1 MTTALTLT
9 DYIAS
14 PKPLISQVAKILRD
28 ESRIMSVLPF
38 KDIGAM
44 AAEAWREGNVLPSVS
59 WRNIG
64 ADHGS
69 VVAIKPDKVTEQVY
83 SIGNEIIVDKMY
95 VRDTS
100 TRLVDPMTYQTKMI
114 TKAIARNFS
123 NIVINGLET
132 DLVNPVGLWHR
143 TLYDLP
149 STQRINAG
157 VDISPDA
164 ASLSTGIQT
173 MIDKLD
179 ELLYAVNDNL
189 ELGGSGVYLLCND
202 TTLFR
207 LNSIFRQSGLLSES
221 KDALG
226 RTWMSY
232 KGAQFIDM
240 GRKYDESTKIIGN
253 VESTTALTG
262 GATTSIYAI
271 KVGEE
276 NFTGIQEYGLEV
288 SDFELMDDKVT
299 FKSVIDWAVGLA
311 LVNPRSVARLYG
323 ITSL

>member
-1 MTTALTLT
+1 MTTALTLS

-14 PKPLISQVAKILRD
+14 PKPLLSLVAKILH
-28 ESRIMSVLPF
+28 ETSRFMSVLPF

-44 AAEAWREGNVLPSVS
+44 SAEAWREGNVLPNVG
-59 WRNIG
+59 WRDIG

-69 VVAIKPDKVTEQVY
+69 VVAVKPDKVTEQVY

-95 VRDTS
+95 ARDSS
-100 TRLVDPMTYQTKMI
+100 TRLVDPMTYQTNMI
-114 TKAIARNFS
+114 TKAIARNFN
-123 NIVINGLET
+123 NIAINGLPA
-132 DLVNPVGLWHR
+132 DLKNPVGLWHR
-143 TLYDLP
+143 TLYDLG
-149 STQRINAG
+149 SSQRINAS

-179 ELLYAVNDNL
+179 ELLYAVNDNI
-189 ELGGSGVYLLCND
+189 EIGGSGVYLLCNS

-207 LNSIFRQSGLLSES
+207 LNSIFRQSGLVSES

-226 RTWMSY
+226 RIWMEY
-232 KGAQFIDM
+232 KGAKFIDM
-240 GRKYDESTKIIGN
+240 GLKYDESTKVIGN
-253 VESTTALTG
+253 VESGTALTG
-262 GATTSIYAI
+262 GAATSIYAV

-276 NFTGIQEYGLEV
+276 YFTGIQEYGLEV

-299 FKSVIDWAVGLA
+299 YKSVIDWAVGLA
-311 LVNPRSVARLYG
+311 LVHPRSVARLYG
-323 ITSL
+323 ITAA

>member
-1 MTTALTLT
+1 MTTALSLT

-14 PKPLISQVAKILRD
+14 PKPLLSQVAKILRD

-44 AAEAWREGNVLPSVS
+44 AAEAWREGSMPSVS

-64 ADHGS
+64 ADHSS
-69 VVAIKPDKVTEQVY
+69 VVATKPDKVNEQVY

-95 VRDTS
+95 VRDGS
-100 TRLVDPMTYQTKMI
+100 TKLVDPMTYQTKMI
-114 TKAIARNFS
+114 TKAIARNFT
-123 NIVINGLET
+123 NVLINGLPS
-132 DLVNPVGLWHR
+132 DLTNPVGLWHR
-143 TLYDLP
+143 TLYDLG
-149 STQRINAG
+149 SSQRINAG
-157 VDISPDA
+157 VDVSSDSGTLTA
-164 ASLSTGIQT
+164 ATQT

-189 ELGGSGVYLLCND
+189 ELGGNGVYLLCND

-207 LNSIFRQSGLLSES
+207 INSIFRQSGLVSES
-221 KDALG
+221 KDILG

-240 GRKYDESTKIIGN
+240 GLKYDESTKIIGN
-253 VESTTALTG
+253 VESGTALTG
-262 GATTSIYAI
+262 GAATSIYAV
-271 KVGEE
+271 KVGDEY
-276 NFTGIQEYGLEV
+276 FTGIQEYGLEV

-299 FKSVIDWAVGLA
+299 YKSVIDWAVGLA
-311 LVNPRSVARLYG
+311 LVHPRSVARLYG
-323 ITSL
+323 ITAA